1 MSLLSLCSRIICIV
15 LCCYHDDDISH
26 NIYDCI
32 IAHPII
38 LLFPLL
44 GGSDTDSTTND
55 NLAPSSASTTKP
67 APTAAKVTNIPPL
80 KQLKE
85 ELRAATKKRK
95 ELAGELEAKNNKI
108 SYLLPAAKSA
118 LLNRQEGNDGKW
130 VTNYLELK
138 RKCITIIQCSLI
150 YAYTSS
156 RLYPFSLSLPP
167 HTHTPFVTITYTQHV
182 LRDL

>member
-1 MSLLSLCSRIICIV
+1 MSLVR
-15 LCCYHDDDISH
+15 
-26 NIYDCI
+26 
-32 IAHPII
+32 
-38 LLFPLL
+38 FR

-55 NLAPSSASTTKP
+55 LAPSSASTKP
-67 APTAAKVTNIPPL
+67 APTVAKVTNIPPL

-108 SYLLPAAKSA
+108 SNLLPAAKSA

-156 RLYPFSLSLPP
+156 RLYPFSLPPP

>member
-1 MSLLSLCSRIICIV
+1 MSLVR
-15 LCCYHDDDISH
+15 
-26 NIYDCI
+26 
-32 IAHPII
+32 
-38 LLFPLL
+38 FR

-55 NLAPSSASTTKP
+55 LAPSSASTKP
-67 APTAAKVTNIPPL
+67 APTVAKVTNIPPL

-108 SYLLPAAKSA
+108 SNLLPAAKSA

-138 RKCITIIQCSLI
+138 RIYEKLRSNYQATNEIPGNRRISNWASQQRKLTGDDGKDLVKISLLNDI
-150 YAYTSS
+150 G
-156 RLYPFSLSLPP
+156 F
-167 HTHTPFVTITYTQHV
+167 HWEV
-182 LRDL
+182 